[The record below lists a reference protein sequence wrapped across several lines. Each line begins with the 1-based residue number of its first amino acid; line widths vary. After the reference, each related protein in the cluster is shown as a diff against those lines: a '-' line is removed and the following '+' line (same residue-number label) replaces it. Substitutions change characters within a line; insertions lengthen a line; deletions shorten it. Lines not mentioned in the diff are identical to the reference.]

1 MGYQTNG
8 QFQTTEEIK
17 YAPVQDGELGN
28 SKELPGDY
36 RYVDANG
43 DGIID
48 DNDRMPLFWSGTPLI
63 HYGFNLEAS
72 WKNFDIYALL
82 QGAGMYT
89 VQFSEVYAEVLWSKG
104 ANTPAYF
111 YDRWRKEDPY
121 NPNSKWVAGK
131 WPATRLIQDTG
142 AMYKESNIW
151 RRDAS
156 YLRLKTLELGYTL
169 PDSILSKEWY

>member
-1 MGYQTNG
+1 M
-8 QFQTTEEIK
+8 ESWEI
-17 YAPVQDGELGN
+17 ARNCRG
-28 SKELPGDY
+28 LPL
-36 RYVDANG
+36 VDANG

-111 YDRWRKEDPY
+111 MTDGAKKTLQS
-121 NPNSKWVAGK
+121 NSKWVPEMACY
-131 WPATRLIQDTG
+131 PFNTG
-142 AMYKESNIW
+142 YW
-151 RRDAS
+151 S
-156 YLRLKTLELGYTL
+156 YV
-169 PDSILSKEWY
+169 

>member
-1 MGYQTNG
+1 
-8 QFQTTEEIK
+8 
-17 YAPVQDGELGN
+17 
-28 SKELPGDY
+28 
-36 RYVDANG
+36 
-43 DGIID
+43 
-48 DNDRMPLFWSGTPLI
+48 MPLFWSGTPLI

-121 NPNSKWVAGK
+121 NPNSKMGCREMACY
-131 WPATRLIQDTG
+131 PFNTG
-142 AMYKESNIW
+142 YW
-151 RRDAS
+151 S
-156 YLRLKTLELGYTL
+156 YV
-169 PDSILSKEWY
+169 